1 MNIYLLSFIVAILF
15 FISKNI
21 VNKYIY
27 KKNENIK
34 NILKD
39 CILIFVCVIISN
51 VIYENIEKQSFSEVA
66 VFTDTPNF

>member
-1 MNIYLLSFIVAILF
+1 MNIYILSFIIAITF

-34 NILKD
+34 IILKD
-39 CILIFVCVIISN
+39 CILIFICVIISN
-51 VIYENIEKQSFSEVA
+51 IIYENIEKQSLNEVA
-66 VFTDTPNF
+66 VFTDNPNF

>member
-1 MNIYLLSFIVAILF
+1 MNIYLLSFIIAITF

-34 NILKD
+34 IILKD
-39 CILIFVCVIISN
+39 CILIFICVIISN
-51 VIYENIEKQSFSEVA
+51 IIYENIEKQSLNEVA
-66 VFTDTPNF
+66 VFTDNPNF